1 MVLTVKF
8 IGALR
13 QLSGKPQLIA
23 NFQQGMSLEDLLD
36 TLRSEI
42 PQLTKVF
49 SEHQLSD
56 SNSNALVLINGREI
70 SVLNGFETKL
80 GDNDEIVFIP
90 VVHGG

>member
-13 QLSGKPQLIA
+13 QVSGNPQLIV

-42 PQLTKVF
+42 PQLTKVL

-56 SNSNALVLINGREI
+56 SNSNALVLINGR
-70 SVLNGFETKL
+70 
-80 GDNDEIVFIP
+80 
-90 VVHGG
+90 